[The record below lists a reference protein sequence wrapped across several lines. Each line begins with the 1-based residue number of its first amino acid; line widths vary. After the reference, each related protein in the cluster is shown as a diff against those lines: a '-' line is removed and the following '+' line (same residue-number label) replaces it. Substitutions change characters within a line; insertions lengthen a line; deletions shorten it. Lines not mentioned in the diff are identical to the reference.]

1 MARAPQK
8 KVRREEG
15 EEEEEG
21 GDDDEDFDGEGGDEE
36 IDGEEGDNDI
46 DEEDFGGDFAGISGP
61 DSEEILSEL
70 LEEYAER
77 DLVLFHRAVAE
88 GVLKKVTKDLKDHP
102 DWLESTLIDLEA
114 FPEVKKCNYI
124 DFGSFSR
131 FSNVRFQSTPYPDVE
146 QVVTGYDGKPNELYP
161 TGQIDEPETDLDSA
175 FWTPLLRA
183 CKCGKTQVMKHL
195 LNAGANKNYE
205 SPCRANVISCLLD
218 GIREDNDELA
228 KNIALVATL
237 ENINIREFM
246 NDVLTDEELSELVV
260 VNALLSN
267 GYVLKADSEI
277 FSDDMESWID
287 AEIVKVLK
295 ANSQK

>member
-1 MARAPQK
+1 MARTPQK

-15 EEEEEG
+15 EEEG

-36 IDGEEGDNDI
+36 IDGEEG
-46 DEEDFGGDFAGISGP
+46 
-61 DSEEILSEL
+61 
-70 LEEYAER
+70 
-77 DLVLFHRAVAE
+77 
-88 GVLKKVTKDLKDHP
+88 
-102 DWLESTLIDLEA
+102 
-114 FPEVKKCNYI
+114 
-124 DFGSFSR
+124 
-131 FSNVRFQSTPYPDVE
+131 VRFQSTPYPDVE
-146 QVVTGYDGKPNELYP
+146 QVVTGYDGNPNELYP

-237 ENINIREFM
+237 QNINIREFM

-267 GYVLKADSEI
+267 G
-277 FSDDMESWID
+277 
-287 AEIVKVLK
+287 
-295 ANSQK
+295 